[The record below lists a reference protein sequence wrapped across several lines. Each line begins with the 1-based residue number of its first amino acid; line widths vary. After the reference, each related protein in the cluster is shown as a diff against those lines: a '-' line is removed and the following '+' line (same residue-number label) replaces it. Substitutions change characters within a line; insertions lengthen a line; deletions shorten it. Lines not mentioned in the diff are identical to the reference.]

1 MLSPS
6 VPPFRLLHGAD
17 AVAARIDRPSWAE
30 VWRRVSDPEP
40 PPQDKETAPGEDP
53 EAAEGRR

>member
-17 AVAARIDRPSWAE
+17 AVAALEHRPSWAE
-30 VWRRVSDPEP
+30 LWRRVSDPEP
-40 PPQDKETAPGEDP
+40 PPHDQETAPGEDP
-53 EAAEGRR
+53 EAEAGRR